1 MASKPTIKEIEEYMA
16 GYNMGSP
23 TLPDTIP
30 SANEKQVS
38 GKHYKEKIIQPWDY
52 IYANNLG
59 YFEGNCVKY
68 VSRWRDKGGIDNW
81 GLINILQGA
90 TDSDY
95 FGHSVALD
103 DDTLAVGAPNV
114 SGSGAV
120 YIFRRKYRRW

>member
-23 TLPDTIP
+23 ILPDTIP

-38 GKHYKEKIIQPWDY
+38 GKHYKDKEIQPWDY

-68 VSRWRDKGGIDNW
+68 VSRWKDKGGIADLEKAIHYLEK
-81 GLINILQGA
+81 LIELEN
-90 TDSDY
+90 
-95 FGHSVALD
+95 
-103 DDTLAVGAPNV
+103 N
-114 SGSGAV
+114 
-120 YIFRRKYRRW
+120 K